1 MNAKVEC
8 QRGNI
13 TLAAFLSY
21 VKRQSDKAGLCCDID
36 QKEFENPQ
44 YTSNSNYVVK
54 DGKIIF
60 YNDGIRNEMSA
71 EYASCESEVNRIK
84 PLDFQTYVK
93 NFDGSSFNEICEFT
107 FDTETTGHGYY
118 WQENIDAVEVQNV

>member
-21 VKRQSDKAGLCCDID
+21 VKRQCNKAGLSCDID
-36 QKEFENPQ
+36 PKEFENPQ
-44 YTSNSNYVVK
+44 HTTNSRYHVK
-54 DGKIIF
+54 DGKKF
-60 YNDGIRNEMSA
+60 YTDNGFQTVLDVEDGFCCTA
-71 EYASCESEVNRIK
+71 EVSKVM

-93 NFDGSSFNEICEFT
+93 GVDGGSYNEICEFT

-118 WQENIDAVEVQNV
+118 FQKTEAKNI